1 MHTFEDYPHGGWHY
15 VVAKDDNGEA
25 KFLHSI
31 QVPKKLFSLAGNYF
45 YYRLSGDGL
54 FSGIHVSASL
64 YDKGWYEEGR
74 DTGHIAIPNKTS
86 LYRSLD
92 IMREITGISFTEND
106 FVGDFRKKCRALLF
120 SLRDYRGETI
130 TKSQFETYKLLTNLP
145 VLSPN
150 VW

>member
-1 MHTFEDYPHGGWHY
+1 MHTFEKYPSGGWHY
-15 VVAKDDNGEA
+15 VVVKDGDGEA

-31 QVPKKLFSLAGNYF
+31 QVLKKFFSLGGNYF
-45 YYRLSGDGL
+45 YYRLSNDGL
-54 FSGIHVSASL
+54 FSGIHVSVSG
-64 YDKGWYEEGR
+64 YDRDWYGEDR
-74 DTGHIAIPNKTS
+74 DTGHVGISNKTS
-86 LYRSLD
+86 LHRSFD
-92 IMREITGISFTEND
+92 IMREITGISFSDND
-106 FVGDFRKKCRALLF
+106 LVGDFRRKCRATLF